1 MCDYK
6 YFEGLLTG
14 VKVAFTTREIAIA
27 YVPMYP
33 ELSVA
38 KVYEIAK
45 GVPKIMKYLP
55 DMEKPSAK
63 KINRAFLFNVM
74 NTIDPN
80 FFTKAVSEIE
90 EAKFKDVVRVDGNV

>member
-1 MCDYK
+1 MCDYR
-6 YFEGLLTG
+6 YFDGLLTG
-14 VKVAFTTREIAIA
+14 LKLAFTTKEIVIA

-45 GVPKIMKYLP
+45 KVPKIMQYLP
-55 DMEKPSAK
+55 DIDKPSAK
-63 KINRAFLFNVM
+63 KINRAFLFNIM

-80 FFTKAVSEIE
+80 FFNRAVSEIE
-90 EAKFKDVVRVDGNV
+90 EAKF